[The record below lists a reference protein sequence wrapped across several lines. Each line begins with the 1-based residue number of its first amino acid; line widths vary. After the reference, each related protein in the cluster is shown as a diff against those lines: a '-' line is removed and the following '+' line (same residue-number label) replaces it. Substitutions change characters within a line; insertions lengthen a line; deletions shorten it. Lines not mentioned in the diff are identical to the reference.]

1 MQKPA
6 QLYLASKSPRRRE
19 LLAQWG
25 VNFEVLLNPSE
36 EVSEEPL
43 TNEDPI
49 DYVNRVAAEKAL
61 TVDSYIQEAG
71 LTRLPVLA
79 SDTIVELDGEIL
91 RKPADKAE
99 AFKTLKKLSGKTH
112 RVISSVAVIDKNRKL
127 HQDISISQVQFREL
141 SDDEIQEYIA
151 TGEPM
156 DKAGAYAIQGGA
168 AKFVKSFDGSY
179 SGIVGLPKL
188 VTFSLLQNCRI
199 TLLG

>member
-1 MQKPA
+1 MHNPA

-19 LLAQWG
+19 LLSQWG
-25 VNFEVLLNPSE
+25 LNFEVLLNQTDD
-36 EVSEEPL
+36 VSEEPL
-43 TNEDPI
+43 ANEEPI
-49 DYVNRVAAEKAL
+49 DYATRVAAEKAL
-61 TVDSYIQEAG
+61 SVDSYIQTAG
-71 LTRLPVLA
+71 MTRLPVLA

-91 RKPADKAE
+91 RKPVDKAD

-127 HQDISISQVQFREL
+127 LQDTSISQVQFREL
-141 SDDEIQEYIA
+141 SADQIQEYIA

-168 AKFVKSFDGSY
+168 AKFVKSFNGSY

-188 VTFSLLQNCRI
+188 VTFSLLQNCGI

>member
-43 TNEDPI
+43 ANEDPI
-49 DYVNRVAAEKAL
+49 NYVNRVAAEKAL
-61 TVDSYIQEAG
+61 TVDSYIHEAG

>member
-1 MQKPA
+1 MHNPA

-19 LLAQWG
+19 LLSQWG
-25 VNFEVLLNPSE
+25 LNFEVLLNPTDD
-36 EVSEEPL
+36 VSEEL
-43 TNEDPI
+43 LANEEPI
-49 DYVNRVAAEKAL
+49 DYVTRVAAL
-61 TVDSYIQEAG
+61 SVDSYIQTAG
-71 LTRLPVLA
+71 MTRLPVLA

-91 RKPADKAE
+91 RKPVDKAD

-127 HQDISISQVQFREL
+127 LQDTSISQVQFREL
-141 SDDEIQEYIA
+141 SADQIQEYIA

-168 AKFVKSFDGSY
+168 AKFVKSFNGSY

-188 VTFSLLQNCRI
+188 VTFSLLQNCGI

>member
-43 TNEDPI
+43 ANEDPI
-49 DYVNRVAAEKAL
+49 NYVNRVAAEKAL
-61 TVDSYIQEAG
+61 TVDSYIHEAG

-141 SDDEIQEYIA
+141 SGDEIQEYIA

>member
-43 TNEDPI
+43 ANEDPI
-49 DYVNRVAAEKAL
+49 NYVNRVAAEKAL
-61 TVDSYIQEAG
+61 TVDSYIHEAG
-71 LTRLPVLA
+71 LTRLPLLA